1 MPRSLSFEYALTP
14 GGIEANKRL
23 LIEDNGVIV
32 GIEDAPGGP
41 FDGYFALP
49 GMPNAHS
56 HSFQRLLRGFGEVA
70 ATTGNFWS
78 WRDTMYHFASRVTA
92 RDLYVVARMAFA
104 EMLRSGFTS
113 VGEFHYLHHSVDG
126 TRGPE
131 MARSVAEAAAAT
143 GIRLRLFPV
152 FYVSGGIGQDGA
164 YLPLARGQRRFAHA
178 TVGDFLALVDE
189 LDGIAAGFA
198 AHSLRAVP
206 PEMLADL
213 VAGADKLLGP
223 DSPLHIHVS
232 EQPGEV
238 RDCDLAHKAPPIRVL
253 SNYVELGP
261 RWNLVHAT
269 HATDEEMSLVIAAGA
284 NVILCPLTEAY
295 LGDGVFPVTSFLAGG
310 GHVAIGSD
318 SNVRI
323 DPVEELRWLEYGQR
337 LKSGERPCLAGPEGL
352 GGRLWR
358 ECAVTGANALGVKA
372 GAIELGRLAD
382 FVVLPESEP
391 IAIVADKHRYL
402 DALLTGL
409 SAQRISDV
417 YVGGRRLISNGA
429 LAGVGAI
436 RREFAEVI
444 ERITDDG

>member
-14 GGIEANKRL
+14 DGIEANKRL
-23 LIEDNGVIV
+23 LIDDTGVIA

-41 FDGYFALP
+41 FDGYFVLP

-56 HSFQRLLRGFGEVA
+56 HSFQRLLRGFGEAA
-70 ATTGNFWS
+70 ATGGNFWS

-92 RDLYVVARMAFA
+92 QDLYVVARMAFA

-113 VGEFHYLHHSVDG
+113 VGEFHYLHHSTDG

-131 MARSVAEAAAAT
+131 MARAVAAAAAAT

-152 FYVSGGIGQDGA
+152 FYVSGGIGPDGA
-164 YLPLARGQRRFAHA
+164 YLPPARGQRRFAHD
-178 TVGDFLALVDE
+178 TVVEFLGLIGE
-189 LDGIAAGFA
+189 LGGIAAGLA

-206 PEMLADL
+206 PGMLADL
-213 VAGADKLLGP
+213 VAGADSLLGP
-223 DSPLHIHVS
+223 DTPLHIHVS

-238 RDCDLAHKAPPIRVL
+238 RDCELAHGAPPIRVL
-253 SNYVELGP
+253 TDHVELGP

-269 HATDEEMSLVIAAGA
+269 YATDEELSLVSAAGA

-295 LGDGVFPVTSFLAGG
+295 LGDGVFPATSFLAGG
-310 GHVAIGSD
+310 GRLAIGSD

-337 LKSGERPCLAGPEGL
+337 LISRRRPCLAGPDGL

-358 ECAVTGANALGVKA
+358 ECAATGASALGLMA
-372 GAIELGRLAD
+372 GAIERGRLAD
-382 FVVLPESEP
+382 LVVLPETEP
-391 IAIVADKHRYL
+391 IANIADKHRYL

-409 SAQRISDV
+409 TGRRISDV
-417 YVGGRRLISNGA
+417 YVGGRRRINNGA
-429 LAGVGAI
+429 FPGVGAI
-436 RREFAEVI
+436 RRDYAKVI
-444 ERITDDG
+444 GRITDDA